1 MPRTFT
7 NLRLRFAWL
16 KGEIDSARSPK
27 QVRDAL
33 SKGRKLVDDALG
45 SYKKKTARSSLRKL
59 NEYAKRRLALLSAQ

>member
-45 SYKKKTARSSLRKL
+45 SYKKTARSSLRKL